1 VLAFTI
7 LVGVMTLFKPYTTV
21 ADSAM
26 FFGLFMIFSNLFRY
40 MRVSFYIGNMLV
52 YAVVLGAA
60 FFHLWTIEGATNKNT
75 STYWIRSQQPK
86 KKKGSGN
93 VNFFYAITLAYGFAH
108 ILAVIDLIYAHRRY
122 HYDAAHPEFIGLNL
136 KMSNS

>member
-1 VLAFTI
+1 MLAFTI

-21 ADSAM
+21 ADSAL

-60 FFHLWTIEGATNKNT
+60 FFHLWTIEGATK
-75 STYWIRSQQPK
+75 
-86 KKKGSGN
+86 
-93 VNFFYAITLAYGFAH
+93 
-108 ILAVIDLIYAHRRY
+108 
-122 HYDAAHPEFIGLNL
+122 
-136 KMSNS
+136 